1 MTHKFRKF
9 RSWFRRGAVTRQRPA
24 ADTPSS
30 PAPPRERYCTAA
42 CPDLTLARPAMAAPL
57 HSTLCLYS
65 SIVGEDCHCKNMTFQ
80 LPEACSQHWL
90 QLLAAALS
98 LSPHNN
104 NPIIRNYLWQSW
116 ILLTRTA
123 RRLQAITIP
132 HLYGATNYWLER
144 SDWNFMF
151 YRILYTP
158 YLESTSLIIFPCFP
172 WRMVMSCSRICFSF
186 FLNTGFSWWE
196 PKRCLK

>member
-57 HSTLCLYS
+57 HSTTCLYL
-65 SIVGEDCHCKNMTFQ
+65 SIVGGRLPLQEYDFPTSWGACSLHCSCCR
-80 LPEACSQHWL
+80 LPEPAQQPDNP
-90 QLLAAALS
+90 QLFVAILDIANEDATAA
-98 LSPHNN
+98 
-104 NPIIRNYLWQSW
+104 
-116 ILLTRTA
+116 T
-123 RRLQAITIP
+123 AITIP

-172 WRMVMSCSRICFSF
+172 WRMVMSCSWICFSF
-186 FLNTGFSWWE
+186 FLNTGFSWRE

>member
-1 MTHKFRKF
+1 MIPA
-9 RSWFRRGAVTRQRPA
+9 RRGNETAPSRRHAQQPRPA
-24 ADTPSS
+24 AG
-30 PAPPRERYCTAA
+30 EVLYCTAA

-65 SIVGEDCHCKNMTFQ
+65 SIVGEDCYCKNMTFQ
-80 LPEACSQHWL
+80 LPEAP
-90 QLLAAALS
+90 AACTAVAGGCP
-98 LSPHNN
+98 SPHN

-186 FLNTGFSWWE
+186 FLNTGFS
-196 PKRCLK
+196 